1 MNLLKLRKWAAVGGV
16 LVLGLL
22 LPGCTS
28 LNYYKS
34 AGPFN
39 TVVLDA
45 GHGGRDLGAH
55 SVAGR
60 PEKVHALDITLRV
73 AEILRRAG
81 YNVILTRSSDVF
93 IPLPSR
99 AAISN
104 RSNDSVFVSLHLN
117 WTTRRGAD
125 GLETH
130 FYSPRSK
137 RLAANIQYEIC
148 RVYRTDNRG
157 IKPARFHV
165 LRNNRR
171 PAVLVELGFLSN
183 RREAKL
189 MESATH
195 RQRLADAIA
204 RGIMAEDKQRIP

>member
-1 MNLLKLRKWAAVGGV
+1 MKFREWAGLGAVMAIW
-16 LVLGLL
+16 LGMSS
-22 LPGCTS
+22 CTS

-39 TVVLDA
+39 TVILDA
-45 GHGGRDLGAH
+45 GHGGGDLGAH

-73 AEILRRAG
+73 AEVLRRAG

-93 IPLPSR
+93 IPLPTR

-104 RSNDSVFVSLHLN
+104 RTHDSVFVSIHLN
-117 WTTRRGAD
+117 SSGRRGAD

-130 FYSPRSK
+130 FFSPRSK

-157 IKPARFHV
+157 IKTARFHV

-183 RREAKL
+183 PKDAKL
-189 MESATH
+189 MESAVH